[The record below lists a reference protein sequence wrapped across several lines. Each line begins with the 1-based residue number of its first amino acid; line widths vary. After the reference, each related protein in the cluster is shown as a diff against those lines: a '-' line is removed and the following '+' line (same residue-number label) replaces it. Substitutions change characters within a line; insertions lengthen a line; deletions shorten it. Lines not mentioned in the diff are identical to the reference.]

1 MVFTCAVHSR
11 PSSLPGLSRRATLA
25 AIAAAAAITVAG
37 CTKAPVLAK
46 PSATTIATDP
56 LGPLYEE
63 TTRLISTYDQ
73 SMATVPGL
81 INLLGPLR
89 EDHRQHANALASLMG
104 IATPAITAGPMPS
117 ASTPAAPPPSAS
129 LTGSV
134 IARAALAD
142 AEKSAQ
148 ASATLATMS
157 APADRVAVL
166 ASIAAC
172 RATHVAVLR

>member
-1 MVFTCAVHSR
+1 M
-11 PSSLPGLSRRATLA
+11 A
-25 AIAAAAAITVAG
+25 AIAGAAAVTVAG

-73 SMATVPGL
+73 SMATVPDL

-89 EDHRQHANALASLMG
+89 EDHRQHANALASLLG

-117 ASTPAAPPPSAS
+117 ASTPAAPPSAS
-129 LTGSV
+129 LTGSM

-148 ASATLATMS
+148 ASATLAAMS
-157 APADRVAVL
+157 APAGRVAVL